1 MSSIAS
7 MYLSRL
13 ICIVFASEKNSSK
26 LCSYIFTINNLSS
39 LHFWTSLNLSA
50 EYFLKQSSVFLAL
63 LDMDLSSLWA
73 LFVLISRNSIINW
86 AKSLKSTLS
95 FRPWNCCSQNLVITS
110 RISTVV
116 AFIKLVCFIDFC
128 SILNLLE

>member
-13 ICIVFASEKNSSK
+13 ICIVFACEKNSSK
-26 LCSYIFTINNLSS
+26 LCSYIFTINILSS

-63 LDMDLSSLWA
+63 LDMDFSSLWA
-73 LFVLISRNSIINW
+73 LFVLISRNSTINW

-95 FRPWNCCSQNLVITS
+95 FRPSNCCSQNLVITS

-116 AFIKLVCFIDFC
+116 AFRKLFCFIDFC